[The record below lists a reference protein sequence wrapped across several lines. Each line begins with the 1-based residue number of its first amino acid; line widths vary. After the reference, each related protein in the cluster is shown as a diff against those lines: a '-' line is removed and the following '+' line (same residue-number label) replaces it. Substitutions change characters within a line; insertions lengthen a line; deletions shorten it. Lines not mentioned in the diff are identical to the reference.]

1 MDPRTTDIADRIE
14 YLIELTKRT
23 VGMIANNDSDNIMN
37 GEKLK
42 QSEQDDIITNI
53 VIDKV
58 RTTVGIWSW
67 EVLT

>member
-42 QSEQDDIITNI
+42 ESEQDDIIANI

-58 RTTVGIWSW
+58 RTTVGI
-67 EVLT
+67 

>member
-42 QSEQDDIITNI
+42 EAEQDDIITNI

-58 RTTVGIWSW
+58 RTTVGI
-67 EVLT
+67 

>member
-42 QSEQDDIITNI
+42 ESGQDDIITNI

-58 RTTVGIWSW
+58 RTTVGI
-67 EVLT
+67 

>member
-42 QSEQDDIITNI
+42 KSEQDDIITNI

-58 RTTVGIWSW
+58 RTTVGI
-67 EVLT
+67 